1 MDKIGSDKSNNDSLS
16 ISNSC
21 HKPRLSTC
29 MAHGFHSLIYY
40 KMPQKVVA
48 LILPHHFQRLKK
60 SHELLFI
67 INQPYWKIA
76 ILGTLNIHGHTSAGC
91 AAFLWYLLKILEKP
105 LLTK

>member
-40 KMPQKVVA
+40 KMPRKVVA

-60 SHELLFI
+60 SRTSFHNQSALLE
-67 INQPYWKIA
+67 NCNTWNTK
-76 ILGTLNIHGHTSAGC
+76 HTRT
-91 AAFLWYLLKILEKP
+91 Y
-105 LLTK
+105 